1 MPPGFRP
8 TSGAMKDN
16 AGGRRERFGWA
27 LPISL
32 VLHLAIPALL
42 IFELPLSLPVPQ
54 EEQAVD
60 VELVAPPAPPETAP
74 EPPPPAEEPAEPP
87 APQPETSQP
96 ATSQPEAKGEDA
108 RPEAT
113 PVLRPVFEFGEK
125 EAGPREALD
134 GNSAEESAV
143 EAPVEPLAQA
153 EEQPAPAETSEAV
166 EADQAAPPDV
176 ADIETAEI
184 GTVSPETLRAEDT
197 PLPAE
202 QPEAAAPDSDVQV
215 SLPARSEKPT
225 PRPARSA
232 RTSPTPKL
240 QEAKRLFSEA
250 ATGNQTAT
258 SATGNLPR
266 EVRGGVLCVS
276 ELREQLRNASPPYF
290 PDLLPSYPLKDGAV
304 LEVPDAAFRVR
315 GQWFNLSFRC
325 NVDAD
330 VTKVVSFALR
340 VGEPIPPSQ
349 WARRGLPSQ

>member
-1 MPPGFRP
+1 MPPVFRP
-8 TSGAMKDN
+8 TSGTMKDN
-16 AGGRRERFGWA
+16 AGGKREGFGWA

-32 VLHLAIPALL
+32 GLHLAIPALL
-42 IFELPLSLPVPQ
+42 VFELPLSLPVPQ

-74 EPPPPAEEPAEPP
+74 EPPPPAAEPAEPP
-87 APQPETSQP
+87 ASQPETPQPETP
-96 ATSQPEAKGEDA
+96 KPEAKGEDA
-108 RPEAT
+108 RPQAT
-113 PVLRPVFEFGEK
+113 PVLRPVFQFGEK
-125 EAGPREALD
+125 DAGPRQALD
-134 GNSAEESAV
+134 GNSAEESAI
-143 EAPVEPLAQA
+143 EAPDEPLAQA
-153 EEQPAPAETSEAV
+153 EEQPAPAETPEAV
-166 EADQAAPPDV
+166 EAEQAASPDV
-176 ADIETAEI
+176 AEIEAAEV

-215 SLPARSEKPT
+215 SLPVTSQAPT

-232 RTSPTPKL
+232 STSSTPKL

-250 ATGNQTAT
+250 ATGNMMAT
-258 SATGNLPR
+258 SASGNLPR
-266 EVRGGVLCVS
+266 ALRGGVLCVS

-340 VGEPIPPSQ
+340 VGEPIPRSQ
-349 WARRGLPSQ
+349 WASRGLPSQ